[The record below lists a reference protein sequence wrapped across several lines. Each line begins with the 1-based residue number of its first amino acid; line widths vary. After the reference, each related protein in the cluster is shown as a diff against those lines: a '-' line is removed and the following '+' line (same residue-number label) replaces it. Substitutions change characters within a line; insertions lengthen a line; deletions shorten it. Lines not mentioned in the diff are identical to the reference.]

1 MKNFFKIIFLVF
13 IFSLNSCSSKDD
25 VAKIFFFDV
34 NQGDSSFIDYKN
46 TTILID
52 TGDSKFVNKVI
63 STLKDQN
70 VKSIDYVILSHDH
83 EDHVSGF
90 LDVYNNF
97 KIKNLILPDALKDE
111 TFNKIEQVVN
121 NSNTSI
127 HYIKDPT
134 NLKLSNNFNLKFL
147 SKLEGNP
154 ENINNTSLVFS
165 LSMYNFDILY
175 TGDIEE
181 DGQLSLLNQNIKS
194 EILKV
199 PHHGAFNND
208 KNNVEKFLNKVSPL
222 ISVISSGDNSY
233 GHPNKS
239 TLNILESLDSK
250 ILRTDEMG
258 TIYMECNF
266 DKDTLT
272 ISSIL

>member
-1 MKNFFKIIFLVF
+1 MKKFFKIIFL
-13 IFSLNSCSSKDD
+13 ILILSLNSCSSEND

-34 NQGDSSFIDYKN
+34 NQGDSSFINYKDTN
-46 TTILID
+46 ILVD
-52 TGDSKFVNKVI
+52 TGDSRFVDSVI
-63 STLKDQN
+63 SILKKQN
-70 VKSIDYVILSHDH
+70 IKSIDYVILSHDH
-83 EDHVSGF
+83 SDHVSGF
-90 LDVYNNF
+90 LDIYNNF
-97 KIKNLILPDALKDE
+97 KIKNLILPDTLKDE
-111 TFNKIEQVVN
+111 TFNRIEQVVD

-127 HYIKDPT
+127 HYIKNPT
-134 NLKLSNNFNLKFL
+134 NLKISNNFNLKFL
-147 SKLEGNP
+147 SKLEDNT
-154 ENINNTSLVFS
+154 ENINDSSLVFS

-222 ISVISSGDNSY
+222 ISIISSGDNPY
-233 GHPNKS
+233 GHPNKN
-239 TLNILESLDSK
+239 TLNILESLNSK
-250 ILRTDEMG
+250 ILRTDKMG
-258 TIYMECNF
+258 TIYIECNF

-272 ISSIL
+272 ISNIL

>member
-13 IFSLNSCSSKDD
+13 IFSLNSCSSKDN

-97 KIKNLILPDALKDE
+97 KIKNLILPDALKRW
-111 TFNKIEQVVN
+111 
-121 NSNTSI
+121 
-127 HYIKDPT
+127 
-134 NLKLSNNFNLKFL
+134 NF
-147 SKLEGNP
+147 
-154 ENINNTSLVFS
+154 
-165 LSMYNFDILY
+165 
-175 TGDIEE
+175 
-181 DGQLSLLNQNIKS
+181 
-194 EILKV
+194 
-199 PHHGAFNND
+199 
-208 KNNVEKFLNKVSPL
+208 
-222 ISVISSGDNSY
+222 
-233 GHPNKS
+233 
-239 TLNILESLDSK
+239 
-250 ILRTDEMG
+250 
-258 TIYMECNF
+258 
-266 DKDTLT
+266 
-272 ISSIL
+272 

>member
-1 MKNFFKIIFLVF
+1 
-13 IFSLNSCSSKDD
+13 
-25 VAKIFFFDV
+25 
-34 NQGDSSFIDYKN
+34 
-46 TTILID
+46 
-52 TGDSKFVNKVI
+52 
-63 STLKDQN
+63 
-70 VKSIDYVILSHDH
+70 
-83 EDHVSGF
+83 
-90 LDVYNNF
+90 
-97 KIKNLILPDALKDE
+97 
-111 TFNKIEQVVN
+111 
-121 NSNTSI
+121 
-127 HYIKDPT
+127 
-134 NLKLSNNFNLKFL
+134 
-147 SKLEGNP
+147 
-154 ENINNTSLVFS
+154 
-165 LSMYNFDILY
+165 MYNFDILY

-233 GHPNKS
+233 GHPNKN

-250 ILRTDEMG
+250 ILRTDKMG
-258 TIYMECNF
+258 TIYMQCNF